1 MMAHFFE
8 ALLKGWKLFFSEATV
23 KMGAENTGC
32 VEACDKA
39 AEGFS
44 KLKLNIEPCSGG
56 KFVYVA
62 GWLML

>member
-1 MMAHFFE
+1 MAHLFE

-32 VEACDKA
+32 VEACDGA
-39 AEGFS
+39 GEGCS
-44 KLKLNIEPCSGG
+44 KLIIVLRSGG
-56 KFVYVA
+56 KLVYAA